1 MTLDNEY
8 QDWTLAAI
16 KEVHRRSDYY
26 AHRWEQ
32 MVVRHGAVEAT
43 KRQLRKPPAVM
54 DGGQRL
60 TDLGLDEYSIEWAVL
75 NPHWETLFSRED
87 RAIAYEMISASLRQH
102 GARAPQAV

>member
-1 MTLDNEY
+1 MTLDNEH

-16 KEVHRRSDYY
+16 KEVYRRSDYY

-32 MVVRHGAVEAT
+32 MVVRYGAVEAT
-43 KRQLRKPPAVM
+43 KRQLRNRPAVM

-60 TDLGLDEYSIEWAVL
+60 TDLGLDEYSIECAVL
-75 NPHWETLFSRED
+75 NPRWEGLFSRED
-87 RAIAYEMISASLRQH
+87 RGIAYEAILNTLQQH